1 MTEDD
6 IAPLAGPAFAGAF
19 HAAIAFTQGNAMRNE
34 SQPMPSYQLVH
45 LMTDYASRYGFLL
58 GGLEMIAEGLATADA
73 VLEAYRKKY
82 EQPKPDA
89 VTKPLPSETTAYVS

>member
-19 HAAIAFTQGNAMRNE
+19 HAAIAFTQGNAMSNDP
-34 SQPMPSYQLVH
+34 QPSYELVH
-45 LMTDYASRYGFLL
+45 LMTDYASRYGYLL